1 MLASTTAVTGGGV
14 VMVMVMVMV
23 MVASVDFVP
32 GVVVVVFDDE
42 EFGYRLARSSEENGA
57 IALGRIIRIR
67 GFSSSHVE
75 DEEIARGDDS
85 VVPLGLD
92 GFADEG
98 VDVHALALLD
108 VLVVDRVPVELG
120 KHHVRAVVLFI
131 HGCPEIRRC
140 VCILAIALEPTGVAI
155 GKVREDE
162 RTRANVRREFARHRG
177 GRVTLKQRL
186 GCLFRVERRFVDERI
201 RASTELKHRAAV
213 ARVSEEHQTPTRSVG
228 ADDIL
233 GIDDDAVRRLYRFP
247 LLQQPILSTRREP
260 HRHGFV
266 RV

>member
-1 MLASTTAVTGGGV
+1 MGRWVLVSTAAVTGGGV
-14 VMVMVMVMV
+14 VMVIVMVIV
-23 MVASVDFVP
+23 MVARVGVVP
-32 GVVVVVFDDE
+32 GVVVVFDDD
-42 EFGYRLARSSEENGA
+42 EFGCRLARSGEENGA
-57 IALGRIIRIR
+57 ITLGGIIRIR
-67 GFSSSHVE
+67 GFSSTHVE

-92 GFADEG
+92 GFVDER

-108 VLVVDRVPVELG
+108 ILVVDRVPVELG

-131 HGCPEIRRC
+131 HACPEIRRR
-140 VCILAIALEPTGVAI
+140 VDILAIALEPAGVAI
-155 GKVREDE
+155 GKVRENE
-162 RTRANVRREFARHRG
+162 RTRANIRREFARHGG

-186 GCLFRVERRFVDERI
+186 GCLFRVKRGFVNERI

-233 GIDDDAVRRLYRFP
+233 GIDDDAARRLYRFP
-247 LLQQPILSTRREP
+247 LL
-260 HRHGFV
+260 
-266 RV
+266 

>member
-1 MLASTTAVTGGGV
+1 MGRWVLVSTAAVTGGGV

-23 MVASVDFVP
+23 ARV
-32 GVVVVVFDDE
+32 GVVSGVFDDD
-42 EFGYRLARSSEENGA
+42 EFGCRLARSGEENGT
-57 IALGRIIRIR
+57 ITLGRIIRIR

-92 GFADEG
+92 GFVDER
-98 VDVHALALLD
+98 VDVHALALRD
-108 VLVVDRVPVELG
+108 ILVVDRVPVELG
-120 KHHVRAVVLFI
+120 KHHVRAVVLLFI
-131 HGCPEIRRC
+131 HGCPEIRRR
-140 VCILAIALEPTGVAI
+140 VDILAIALEPTGVAI
-155 GKVREDE
+155 GKVRENE
-162 RTRANVRREFARHRG
+162 RTRANIRREFARHGG

-186 GCLFRVERRFVDERI
+186 GCLFRVKCGFVNERI

-233 GIDDDAVRRLYRFP
+233 GIDDDAARRLYRFP
-247 LLQQPILSTRREP
+247 LL
-260 HRHGFV
+260 
-266 RV
+266 